1 MPKIITLLTDFGLK
15 DHYVASMKG
24 VILDIYPYAVIVDI
38 SHDVPKYSIRTA
50 AFILKCAY
58 KYFPRGTIHVV
69 VVDPGVGTQRRPIVV
84 KTTNYYFVGPDNG
97 VLMMAAQ
104 EDKIKEVYMIE
115 NPEFMRREI
124 SYTFHG
130 RDIFAPTAAYLARGY
145 SVKRVGRSVEDYI
158 VPSFSRAK
166 IKNRSI
172 EGEIVHIDDFGNVIT
187 NISANDLKLL
197 DVEIGEKVLVEI
209 GGNELKLRLVKSFG
223 YAEKGEMVLI
233 IDSGNLLE
241 ISINLGNAAEELK
254 VDIGDQVCIKLR
266 S

>member
-1 MPKIITLLTDFGLK
+1 
-15 DHYVASMKG
+15 
-24 VILDIYPYAVIVDI
+24 
-38 SHDVPKYSIRTA
+38 
-50 AFILKCAY
+50 
-58 KYFPRGTIHVV
+58 
-69 VVDPGVGTQRRPIVV
+69 
-84 KTTNYYFVGPDNG
+84 
-97 VLMMAAQ
+97 
-104 EDKIKEVYMIE
+104 MIE

-233 IDSGNLLE
+233 IDSENLLE